1 MSIIK
6 TEFGV
11 LSDGRKI
18 EKYTLKNN
26 NNMSVSVITYGATLT
41 EINVPDKNGVFAD
54 VLVGFDD
61 ISGFVE
67 RTDYQGVVVGPYA
80 NRIGGSSFSIDGV
93 KYNLTANEKDVTCL
107 HSNGEFNTAV
117 WDAEIL
123 DDNSVCFSYVSPD
136 GVNGFPGE
144 IRVSVTY
151 ILTDENELK
160 LEYNAVSDKK
170 TYINLTNHAYF
181 NLGGFDSGTILDH
194 VIRINADKITPV
206 DEFSIPT
213 GELLE
218 VSGTPFDLRNGSRI
232 GESIDY
238 DCDQLNFTAGYDH
251 NFCVNNHDGSV
262 KLIADVCDPVSG
274 RVLEVYTDL
283 PGVQFYAGNFL
294 KGDIGK
300 AGKPMI
306 RRSGFCLE
314 TQYYPDSPN
323 KPQFPSCLF
332 EAGQKYKTTTIFKF
346 LIK

>member
-1 MSIIK
+1 MSIEK
-6 TEFGV
+6 SYFGN

-26 NNMSVSVITYGATLT
+26 SDMSVSVITYGATLT

-61 ISGFVE
+61 IEGFVE
-67 RTDYQGVVVGPYA
+67 RTDYQGVIVGPYA
-80 NRIGGSSFSIDGV
+80 NRIGGASFSIDGV
-93 KYNLTANEKDVTCL
+93 KYNLTANEKEVTCL

-117 WDAEIL
+117 WDAEII
-123 DDNSVCFSYVSPD
+123 DDNSVRFSYVSPD

-144 IRVSVTY
+144 IKVSVTY
-151 ILTDENELK
+151 ILTDNNELK
-160 LEYNAVSDKK
+160 LEYKAVSDKK

-194 VIRINADKITPV
+194 VICIDADKITAV

-213 GELLE
+213 GELLD
-218 VSGTPFDLRNGSRI
+218 VSDTPFDLRNGAVI
-232 GESIDY
+232 GESIDA

-251 NFCVNNHDGSV
+251 NFCVNNYDGTV
-262 KLIADVCDPVSG
+262 RLIADVVEPVSG
-274 RVLEVYTDL
+274 RVMEVYTDL

-314 TQYYPDSPN
+314 TQFYPDSPN
-323 KPQFPSCLF
+323 KPQFPSCLY
-332 EAGQKYKTTTIFKF
+332 EAGEEYKTTTIFKF
-346 LIK
+346 LLK

>member
-1 MSIIK
+1 MSIKK

-11 LSDGRKI
+11 LSDRRKI
-18 EKYTLKNN
+18 DKYILTNSSG
-26 NNMSVSVITYGATLT
+26 MSASVITYGATLA
-41 EINVPDKNGVFAD
+41 EINVPDENGNFAD

-61 ISGFVE
+61 IEGFVE

-117 WDAEIL
+117 WDAEIIN
-123 DDNSVCFSYVSPD
+123 DNSVKFSYVSPD

-160 LEYNAVSDKK
+160 LEYSAVSDKK
-170 TYINLTNHAYF
+170 TFINLTNHAYF
-181 NLGGFDSGTILDH
+181 NLGGYDSGTILDH
-194 VIRINADKITPV
+194 VIRIDADKITPV

-213 GELLE
+213 GELMDVE
-218 VSGTPFDLRNGSRI
+218 GTPFDLRSGARI
-232 GESIDY
+232 GDAIDY

-251 NFCVNNHDGSV
+251 NFCINNHDGSV
-262 KLIADVCDPVSG
+262 KLIADVCDPASG

-294 KGDIGK
+294 KGVIGK
-300 AGKPMI
+300 AGKPMV

-323 KPQFPSCLF
+323 KPHFPSCLF
-332 EAGQKYKTTTIFKF
+332 DAGQEYKTTTIFKF
-346 LIK
+346 K